1 MTKRALA
8 ALAAC
13 LAIVVV
19 GAGCGGGSGSTTG
32 SSTSGEE
39 TSAESGSAPT
49 KATFIKEADAICK
62 ESHAELTEE
71 VESYAE
77 EHGISIEKEPSKP
90 QQEEI
95 YEAVVLP
102 NLAKQGEEI
111 GALTPPAGDEDA
123 VGEIV
128 DALDSGVE
136 EAEAD
141 PRLLVEGKD
150 PFSDASSKARAYGM
164 KVCGSEE

>member
-1 MTKRALA
+1 MIKRALA
-8 ALAAC
+8 ALVAC
-13 LAIVVV
+13 LAIAATA
-19 GAGCGGGSGSTTG
+19 AGCGGGSD
-32 SSTSGEE
+32 STSGGEE

-49 KATFIKEADAICK
+49 KAVFIKEADAICK
-62 ESHAELTEE
+62 ESDAELNEE

-77 EHGISIEKEPSKP
+77 EHGISTDKEPSKG
-90 QQEEI
+90 QQEEV

-111 GALTPPAGDEDA
+111 DSLTPPAGDEDE

-128 DALDSGVE
+128 HALDAGVE

-141 PRLLVEGKD
+141 PGLLVEGKN
-150 PFSDASSKARAYGM
+150 PFADASSKATAYGM
-164 KVCGSEE
+164 KICGNE